1 MAKFRKQP
9 REQPKR
15 NRKQRVREQTATQ
28 ARLRL
33 AAIVESS
40 DDAIIAKDIN
50 GIITDWNNGAVRLYG
65 YSAVE
70 VVGKPISLLL
80 PLDRANVV
88 AEIMRKIRG
97 GKPVKHFET
106 VRQKND
112 GTRVEVSLTISP
124 IFDPEGKIIGASTIS
139 RDITDRKLAEENLAG
154 LSRRLLEAQEVER
167 KRIAREL
174 HDNTNQRRTILTVGI
189 EALMNAVPNQIA
201 DVRVRLD
208 EIHKE
213 TLEISKDVQDLSHE
227 LHPSRLEYLGLV
239 SAMKG
244 FCRDFRDRHK
254 VEVAFDSEGMPPSVP
269 PEISLC
275 LFRIMQEGLHNAL
288 KHSGVKFFE
297 VKLRGSPAEI
307 RLTVRDSGVG
317 FVPELQRESQ
327 GLGLIS
333 MQERV
338 RLVKGTISVTSKLQ
352 SGTEINVRVPVSV
365 GNYSKSAIA

>member
-1 MAKFRKQP
+1 MAKF

-15 NRKQRVREQTATQ
+15 ERKQHVREPAATQ

-40 DDAIIAKDIN
+40 DDAIIGKDIN
-50 GIITDWNNGAVRLYG
+50 GIITDWNNGAARLYG

-70 VVGKPISLLL
+70 VLGKPISLLL
-80 PLDRANVV
+80 PPDRANEF

-97 GKPVKHFET
+97 GELVKHFET
-106 VRQKND
+106 VRQKKD

-124 IFDPEGKIIGASTIS
+124 MVDPEGKIIGASTIS
-139 RDITDRKLAEENLAG
+139 RDITERKLAEGKLAD
-154 LSRRLLEAQEVER
+154 LSRRLFEAQEAER

-174 HDNTNQRRTILTVGI
+174 HDNTNQRLALLAVGI
-189 EALMNAVPNQIA
+189 EGLMNAIPNQIA
-201 DVRVRLD
+201 DMRVRVD
-208 EIHKE
+208 EIHKQ

-239 SAMKG
+239 SATKG
-244 FCRDFRDRHK
+244 FCKDFGDRHK
-254 VEVAFDSEGMPPSVP
+254 VEVAFDSEGLPPSVP

-275 LFRIMQEGLHNAL
+275 LFRVIQEGLHNAL

-297 VKLRGSPAEI
+297 VKLRGSPTEI

-317 FVPELQRESQ
+317 FDPQLQREAQ

-338 RLVKGTISVTSKLQ
+338 RLVQGTISVTSKRQ
-352 SGTEINVRVPVSV
+352 SGTEINVRVPVSA
-365 GNYSKSAIA
+365 GNYSKSAIG